1 MTSIR
6 WWGPNADVLSAA
18 RAMDRLF
25 DQFLGTGPGTSGT
38 QGDGTPTYT
47 LPVDILEVDDAYVL
61 FASVPGVP
69 PENVDVTFED
79 GMLTINAKAAPFEMQ
94 GRWIRQE
101 RPWGNWTRRLELPK
115 EVEAANISA
124 QFENGVL
131 LVRVPKAQKA
141 QPVRIPVGSKSRAK
155 ELKQ

>member
-6 WWGPNADVLSAA
+6 WWGPNADVLTAA

-25 DQFLGTGPGTSGT
+25 DQFLGPG
-38 QGDGTPTYT
+38 QGGNQQEEGTPVYT
-47 LPVDILEVDDAYVL
+47 LPVDILETDDSYVL
-61 FASVPGVP
+61 YASVPGVGA
-69 PENVDVTFED
+69 ENVDVTFEE
-79 GMLTINAKAAPFEMQ
+79 GRLTLSAKAQPFETQ

-115 EVEAANISA
+115 EVDGSGISA

-131 LVRVPKAQKA
+131 VVTVPKAAKA
-141 QPVRIPVGSKSRAK
+141 QPVRIPVAGKKS
-155 ELKQ
+155 EPKQVK

>member
-6 WWGPNADVLSAA
+6 WWGPNADLLTAA

-25 DQFLGTGPGTSGT
+25 DQFLGPN
-38 QGDGTPTYT
+38 QGASQENGTPNFT
-47 LPVDILEVDDAYVL
+47 LPVDILETDDAYVL

-69 PENVDVTFED
+69 AENVDVTFEE
-79 GMLTINAKAAPFEMQ
+79 GMLSITATAAPFEKQ

-101 RPWGNWTRRLELPK
+101 RPWGSWSRRLELPK
-115 EVEAANISA
+115 EVESSGISA

-131 LVRVPKAQKA
+131 VITVPKAAKV
-141 QPVRIPVGSKSRAK
+141 QPVRIPVGGTKSESRQP
-155 ELKQ
+155 E

>member
-6 WWGPNADVLSAA
+6 WWGPNADVLTAA

-25 DQFLGTGPGTSGT
+25 DQFLGPG
-38 QGDGTPTYT
+38 QGGNEQEDGTPTYT
-47 LPVDILEVDDAYVL
+47 LPVDILETDDSFVL
-61 FASVPGVP
+61 YASVPGVNA
-69 PENVDVTFED
+69 ENVDVTFEE
-79 GMLTINAKAAPFEMQ
+79 GRLTLSAKAQPFETQ

-115 EVEAANISA
+115 EVDGSGISA

-131 LVRVPKAQKA
+131 VVTVPKAARA
-141 QPVRIPVGSKSRAK
+141 QPVRIPVAGNKA
-155 ELKQ
+155 EPKQVK